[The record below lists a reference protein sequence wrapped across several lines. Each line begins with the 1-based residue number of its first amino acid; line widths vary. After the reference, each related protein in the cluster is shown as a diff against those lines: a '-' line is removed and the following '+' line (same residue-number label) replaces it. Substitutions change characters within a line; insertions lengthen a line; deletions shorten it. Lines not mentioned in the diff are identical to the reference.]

1 MVLEP
6 ERLASNQASPLLF
19 VSSMQ
24 SGSYLLALVLLCV
37 AANLTQA
44 KVAYWE
50 GNSCTGI
57 LRVCRD
63 GEAPT
68 IVDDKLGTTKIC
80 SPNTFQRPAMIF
92 DAQNWPSVLYTEW
105 LMQVILMEQMQ
116 IPAVYADEM

>member
-1 MVLEP
+1 MEKSFQKD
-6 ERLASNQASPLLF
+6 LASNQTFPKRP
-19 VSSMQ
+19 MQ